1 MDSSEKVLKRRIY
14 THFLQCRSR
23 GSLSI
28 SYLAKET
35 GYSRQKIYDMMNE
48 NSSTEIT
55 LRFLKFYAKAT
66 DTSIN
71 YWLTEGRNN
80 TDRKD

>member
-14 THFLQCRSR
+14 SHFLQCKMR

-28 SYLAKET
+28 SYLANGT
-35 GYSRQKIYDMMNE
+35 GYSRQRIYDMMNE
-48 NSSTEIT
+48 NSTTEIT

-66 DTSIN
+66 DTSID
-71 YWLTEGRNN
+71 YWLTEGR
-80 TDRKD
+80 KQH